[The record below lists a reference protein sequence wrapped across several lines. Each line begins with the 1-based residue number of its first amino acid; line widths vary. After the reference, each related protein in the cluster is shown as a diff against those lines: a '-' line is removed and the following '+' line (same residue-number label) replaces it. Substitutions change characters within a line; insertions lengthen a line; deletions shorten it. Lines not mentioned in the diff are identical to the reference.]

1 MNREP
6 DAGRS
11 ASDGLLELHD
21 VAGRVVVVPCVVELS
36 AVAHQ
41 AMAAVVDPVDER
53 FPRGHDA
60 LITSAVHRGGN
71 FYHGQVDDTHGLAVR
86 HVLFADVE
94 ARAQHDLAFGDGAAV
109 VLVDADR
116 DAGLGTA
123 NVARAEPPP
132 SRMPE
137 SEQFEPISRQFVG
150 GRCWARTS
158 GPPAC
163 KPSDRAAVARRSIS
177 LAGACPPRRLGAAN
191 EARLTVHRLGFR
203 SYPRAL
209 SRAEVNTPNRIR
221 TGDFLR
227 ERQAS

>member
-60 LITSAVHRGGN
+60 LITSALHRGGN

-109 VLVDADR
+109 VR
-116 DAGLGTA
+116 
-123 NVARAEPPP
+123 R
-132 SRMPE
+132 
-137 SEQFEPISRQFVG
+137 
-150 GRCWARTS
+150 
-158 GPPAC
+158 
-163 KPSDRAAVARRSIS
+163 RRSRCRAWHRQRCPCGATS
-177 LAGACPPRRLGAAN
+177 LTNAGK
-191 EARLTVHRLGFR
+191 
-203 SYPRAL
+203 
-209 SRAEVNTPNRIR
+209 R
-221 TGDFLR
+221 TI
-227 ERQAS
+227 

>member
-60 LITSAVHRGGN
+60 LITSALHRGGN

-94 ARAQHDLAFGDGAAV
+94 ARAQHDLAFGDSAAV
-109 VLVDADR
+109 VLIDADR
-116 DAGLGTA
+116 DARRGADCFEVGNDL
-123 NVARAEPPP
+123 RQEPTDAA
-132 SRMPE
+132 
-137 SEQFEPISRQFVG
+137 PISACV
-150 GRCWARTS
+150 S
-158 GPPAC
+158 PPAE
-163 KPSDRAAVARRSIS
+163 
-177 LAGACPPRRLGAAN
+177 ACAM
-191 EARLTVHRLGFR
+191 
-203 SYPRAL
+203 
-209 SRAEVNTPNRIR
+209 R
-221 TGDFLR
+221 TG
-227 ERQAS
+227 